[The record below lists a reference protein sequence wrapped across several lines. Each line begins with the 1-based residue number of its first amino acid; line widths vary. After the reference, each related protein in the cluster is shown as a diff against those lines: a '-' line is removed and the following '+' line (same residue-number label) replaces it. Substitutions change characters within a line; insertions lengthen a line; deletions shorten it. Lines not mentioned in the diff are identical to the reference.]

1 MTSDL
6 PGILH
11 LCFYYNQLSYICS
24 GMTNNRSIV
33 TEYGLIGYPLD
44 HAFSKK
50 YFEKKFS
57 EENIEACKYHLFP
70 ISEIQRLPRL
80 LKSHPNLLG
89 LNVTTPYKELVIS
102 YLDDL
107 DPVAL
112 SIGAVNTIT
121 VMHVGDRL
129 LLKGY
134 NTDILGM
141 EKMFDGIDLPD
152 KALVFGSGGSSR
164 AVRHVLKLKGVKSLT
179 VSRDPM
185 YDDQITYEEVNK
197 EVLMSHKLIINCTPV
212 GMYPKSDAR
221 HNIPYQ
227 FIGKDHFA
235 MDLIYNP
242 EKSKFLEACEAQGAS
257 IKNGFQMLT
266 EQADQAWNIWQ
277 RAYKEY
283 KLVRSST

>member
-1 MTSDL
+1 MY
-6 PGILH
+6 
-11 LCFYYNQLSYICS
+11 LCSAMKNQ
-24 GMTNNRSIV
+24 NKV
-33 TEYGLIGYPLD
+33 KEYGLIGYPLD
-44 HAFSKK
+44 HAFSKT
-50 YFEKKFS
+50 YFEKKFVD
-57 EENIEACKYHLFP
+57 ENLDDCRYHLFP

-89 LNVTTPYKELVIS
+89 LNVTTPYKELVIP

-121 VMHVGDRL
+121 IMPVDGKL
-129 LLKGY
+129 ILKGY
-134 NTDILGM
+134 NTDVSGM
-141 EKMFDGIDLPD
+141 EKMFEGIELPK

-164 AVRHVLKLKGVKSLT
+164 AVRHALKLKGVRCLT

-212 GMYPKSDAR
+212 GMYPKTNAK
-221 HNIPYQ
+221 HKIPYN
-227 FIGKDHFA
+227 FIGEDHIA

-242 EKSKFLEACEAQGAS
+242 EKTEFLQACEAQGAMV
-257 IKNGFQMLT
+257 KNGFTMLT
-266 EQADQAWNIWQ
+266 EQADKAWSIWE
-277 RAYKEY
+277 RAYKQL
-283 KLVRSST
+283 KMVSSSL